1 MAGNARKI
9 RSDIT
14 IGKLEKKL
22 GLGEGSIKNPN
33 GTNARSDKKLSTLR
47 KDYDK
52 SRSSK
57 RK

>member
-1 MAGNARKI
+1 MAKKSRKI

-22 GLGEGSIKNPN
+22 GLSEGSIKNPN

-47 KDYDK
+47 NDYAK
-52 SRSSK
+52 AK
-57 RK
+57 KKKK

>member
-1 MAGNARKI
+1 MYNNSRKI

-33 GTNARSDKKLSTLR
+33 GSNARSDKKLSTLR

-52 SRSSK
+52 TRSPKSR
-57 RK
+57 